1 MAFLGETILL
11 PMHSPLPNTF
21 AFFKR
26 IPIPSHSH
34 VLSLRDL
41 KVKVYQ
47 NKGPQPLRYLV
58 TQFPESDVIEINGS
72 VTSSDLNVQYTKG
85 GKYYTFNNYNDVI
98 VEVDKVPGEIIN
110 PNLENIDQDALVA
123 HIKADPELGEKIPPV
138 LWNSHTFLQKM
149 TDAKLGR
156 FIPKR
161 IRTSAPLKGVNYFGK
176 ETGTFNSPRFPPD
189 VSNSINQ
196 YLDLDIP
203 KDTTLPSI
211 ISAKREKE
219 RELSEIKG
227 QRELKEDNARAEGWF
242 SRMFRK
248 GGTRR
253 RRTRRFK
260 K

>member
-11 PMHSPLPNTF
+11 PMYSPLPPNTF

-34 VLSLRDL
+34 ILRLPEL

-47 NKGPQPLRYLV
+47 NKGPQPTRPV
-58 TQFPESDVIEINGS
+58 ITFPESFVTEINGS
-72 VTSSDLNVQYTKG
+72 VTSTDLNVKYTKG
-85 GKYYTFNNYNDVI
+85 GKYASFNNYNDVI
-98 VEVDKVPGEIIN
+98 VEVDEVPGEIIN

-138 LWNSHTFLQKM
+138 LWNSHTFLQKI
-149 TDAKLGR
+149 THAKLGR
-156 FIPKR
+156 FIPKS

-176 ETGTFNSPRFPPD
+176 ETGTFNSPLFPPD
-189 VSNSINQ
+189 VLNIMNDH
-196 YLDLDIP
+196 LGVDTP
-203 KDTTLPSI
+203 EDTTLPAI
-211 ISAKREKE
+211 IRAKREKE
-219 RELSEIKG
+219 RELKADA
-227 QRELKEDNARAEGWF
+227 KAKGWF
-242 SRMFRK
+242 SRMFR
-248 GGTRR
+248 GGTR